1 MAFPARTTPAAKTAF
16 PRIFH
21 PYFTK
26 NIPKTSSGSLTNTM
40 VEGKT
45 QATVLGGW
53 TWNINTNCKNPEAAY
68 DLISYLNSESGDS
81 ILAVEGKIC
90 ARKDFDYAKAL
101 EGKERL
107 QVFTDEFPYTCARP
121 AVINEKVIDELIT
134 NAILEV
140 DYGRASADEALAS
153 LTAKLR
159 ENIQT
164 NYQ

>member
-1 MAFPARTTPAAKTAF
+1 M
-16 PRIFH
+16 
-21 PYFTK
+21 
-26 NIPKTSSGSLTNTM
+26 
-40 VEGKT
+40 
-45 QATVLGGW
+45 
-53 TWNINTNCKNPEAAY
+53 
-68 DLISYLNSESGDS
+68 
-81 ILAVEGKIC
+81 
-90 ARKDFDYAKAL
+90 

-140 DYGRASADEALAS
+140 DYGKASANEALAS
-153 LTAKLR
+153 LTAKLE